1 VLITMLLVG
10 CIASVV
16 VAPLFILR
24 SPLGTVV
31 VEHQDAHLP
40 RPRRGAEITWAIV
53 PAIALMPVLW
63 ATWRESRAAIE
74 PLPAMPGYTGHGA
87 PAS

>member
-24 SPLGTVV
+24 SALGTVV
-31 VEHQDAHLP
+31 VEHQDAHRP
-40 RPRRGAEITWAIV
+40 RPRGA
-53 PAIALMPVLW
+53 L
-63 ATWRESRAAIE
+63 
-74 PLPAMPGYTGHGA
+74 HGA